1 MIEQQATVIEIK
13 DDTIW
18 LQAERQST
26 CGQCQIKQGCGTG
39 LLAKHVG
46 QRFSKI
52 AVNNTTDVSIGQHVT
67 VAIPEQTLL
76 QGAALMYLLPLGL
89 LFMFSM
95 AARALVLGELAEIIL
110 GLIGL
115 VLGFIWTKQR
125 LKNNKDGFQASVIEE

>member
-13 DDTIW
+13 DDMVW

-26 CGQCQIKQGCGTG
+26 CSQCQIKQGCGTG

-52 AVNNTTDVSIGQHVT
+52 TVQKTTDVSVGQQVT
-67 VAIPEQTLL
+67 VEIPEQTLL

-89 LFMFSM
+89 LFVFSM
-95 AARALVLGELAEIIL
+95 TARALVLGEVIEIIM

-115 VLGFIWTKQR
+115 VIGFTWTRQR
-125 LKNNKDGFQASVIEE
+125 LKNNKDGFQASVREE